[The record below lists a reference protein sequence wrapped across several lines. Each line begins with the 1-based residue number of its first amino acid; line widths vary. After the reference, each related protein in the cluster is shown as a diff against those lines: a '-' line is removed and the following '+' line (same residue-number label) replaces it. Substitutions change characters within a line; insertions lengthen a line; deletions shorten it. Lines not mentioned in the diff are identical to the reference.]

1 MTTLAYVRGAVLP
14 TALAL
19 LPPKFTSD
27 RALAL
32 LLAIGL
38 QESRFL
44 YRRQVG
50 GGPAHG
56 FWQFEELGGVL
67 GILQHPKTQPLL
79 LPVCETLCVTPTPAG
94 VYQAIVHQDVLAAV
108 CARLLLWPDPR
119 VLPAQLEVDKAW
131 AIYLATWRPGK
142 PHRQT
147 WLGCYQVGWSL
158 ADAA

>member
-19 LPPKFTSD
+19 LPAKFTSD

-50 GGPAHG
+50 GPAHG
-56 FWQFEELGGVL
+56 FWQFEERGGCLGVL
-67 GILQHPKTQPLL
+67 EHQATQPLL
-79 LPVCETLCVTPTPAG
+79 LPVCETLQVPATPTAL
-94 VYQAIVHQDVLAAV
+94 YQAIVHQDVLAAV

-119 VLPAQLEVDKAW
+119 VLPAELEVDKAW
-131 AIYLATWRPGK
+131 DIYLACWRPGK
-142 PHRQT
+142 PHRET

-158 ADAA
+158 VL